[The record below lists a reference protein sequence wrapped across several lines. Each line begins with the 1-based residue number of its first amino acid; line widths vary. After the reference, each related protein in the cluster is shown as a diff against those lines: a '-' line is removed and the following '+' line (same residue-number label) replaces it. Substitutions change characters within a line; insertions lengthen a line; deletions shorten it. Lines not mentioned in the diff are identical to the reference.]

1 MQSGGMDMTETIF
14 GITLAILYP
23 TFFNKFTNYVYRDD
37 ELENLKC
44 YRHSWYFSNS
54 FDYVSSSDKTE
65 QDTCIKR
72 REELENRFDFRKH
85 VTMLVF
91 AILGMIMSG
100 VLFGSAP
107 KLGVGLGGFI
117 TLFMA
122 LGMYW
127 NRYKEQQ
134 KLVILGMTFVFIL
147 WLSMRLYTVNTI
159 IDVFN
164 WDFGTRM

>member
-1 MQSGGMDMTETIF
+1 MQYGGMDMTETLF

-23 TFFNKFTNYVYRDD
+23 TFFNKFTNYIYRDD

-44 YRHSWYFSNS
+44 YNKHGWSFLDYHDTNVGNS
-54 FDYVSSSDKTE
+54 E
-65 QDTCIKR
+65 QDACVKR

-85 VTMLVF
+85 ISMLVF
-91 AILGMIMSG
+91 AIIGMIMSG
-100 VLFGSAP
+100 MLNGSAP

-117 TLFMA
+117 TLFLA

-147 WLSMRLYTVNTI
+147 WLSMRLYTVQSI
-159 IDVFN
+159 VDVFK
-164 WDFGTRM
+164 WDFGTRN